1 MDFIIKNGNF
11 TIEYI
16 KDATQLAE
24 CVQYLSKVPVFAF
37 DLEFDKNRY
46 KYGFNLC
53 LIQIATSQRCFV
65 IDPLE
70 NIKLQELF
78 KLFENPNITKLVH
91 SCGEDMR
98 LLQHLKCYPKNVFD
112 TEIGAKLLN
121 YEHTSLAKLLESKL
135 EITLD
140 KTQQASNWTLRPL
153 SVQQIKYSSND
164 VIYLLTLKEFF
175 DKELKEKG
183 LFEFFEQ
190 ENTYL
195 SNVKFEQ
202 ETNANLVI
210 DYLSKDDKR
219 TLSEYQQ
226 YILQEMLAFREII
239 AKKTQKP
246 TTQVVA
252 NQTMREIALGTV
264 QISNWLTMSG
274 IYWKIKTEEYQQKF
288 NEKYTQV
295 LEDAGKKSLSKD
307 VEAQIHFSD
316 EQYELFKAQ
325 RKLQDAIFDK
335 TFQPIQVQIAKKYGV
350 FAGRFMFST
359 NLVMEIIKKHKK
371 ITELPFP
378 YRIEII
384 LQTANDLNIDLEEY
398 KYNTMDSF

>member
-1 MDFIIKNGNF
+1 MDIIIKNGNF

-24 CVQYLSKVPVFAF
+24 CVQYLSKTTVFAF

-53 LIQIATSQRCFV
+53 LIQIATAQRCFV

-112 TEIGAKLLN
+112 TEISAKLLN
-121 YEHTSLAKLLESKL
+121 YEHTSLAKLLELKF

-140 KTQQASNWTLRPL
+140 KTQQTSNWTLRPL
-153 SVQQIKYSSND
+153 SMQQIKYSSND
-164 VIYLLTLKEFF
+164 VIYLLALKDIFE
-175 DKELKEKG
+175 KELKEKG

-195 SNVKFEQ
+195 SNVKFEP
-202 ETNANLVI
+202 EKTENI
-210 DYLSKDDKR
+210 DYLTKDDKR
-219 TLSEYQQ
+219 AFSEYHL
-226 YILQEMLAFREII
+226 YILQEMLAFRETI
-239 AKKTQKP
+239 AKKVQKP

-252 NQTMREIALGTV
+252 NQTMRDIVVGTLK
-264 QISNWLTMSG
+264 ISNWATMSG

-288 NEKYTQV
+288 NEKYTKII
-295 LEDAGKKSLSKD
+295 EDADKKSLSKD
-307 VEAQIHFSD
+307 VEAQKRFSD
-316 EQYELFKAQ
+316 EQYELFKEQ

-335 TFQPIQVQIAKKYGV
+335 TFQPIQAQITKKYGLNT
-350 FAGRFMFST
+350 ARFMFST
-359 NLVMEIIKKHKK
+359 TLVMEIIKKHKK
-371 ITELPFP
+371 ITELSFP
-378 YRIEII
+378 YRIDMI
-384 LQTANDLNIDLEEY
+384 LQTAKDLNIDLDEY
-398 KYNTMDSF
+398 L

>member
-24 CVQYLSKVPVFAF
+24 CVQYLSKTTVFAF

-53 LIQIATSQRCFV
+53 LIQIATAQRCFV

-70 NIKLQELF
+70 NIKLQDLF

-112 TEIGAKLLN
+112 TEISAKLLN
-121 YEHTSLAKLLESKL
+121 YEHTSLAKLLELKL
-135 EITLD
+135 EMTLD
-140 KTQQASNWTLRPL
+140 KTQQTSNWTLRPL

-164 VIYLLTLKEFF
+164 VIHLLTLRDIFE
-175 DKELKEKG
+175 KELKEKG
-183 LFEFFEQ
+183 LFEYFEQ
-190 ENTYL
+190 ENAYL

-202 ETNANLVI
+202 EGLSDAAI

-219 TLSEYQQ
+219 TLSEHQQ
-226 YILQEMLAFREII
+226 YILQEMLAFRETI

-264 QISNWLTMSG
+264 QISNWTTMSG
-274 IYWKIKTEEYQQKF
+274 IYWRIKTEEYQQKF
-288 NEKYTQV
+288 LQKYTQV
-295 LEDAGKKSLSKD
+295 LEDADKKSLSKD
-307 VEAQIHFSD
+307 VEAQKRFSD

-325 RKLQDAIFDK
+325 RKLQDVIFDK
-335 TFQPIQVQIAKKYGV
+335 TFQPIQAELAKKFGV

-359 NLVMEIIKKHKK
+359 NLIMEIIKKHKK
-371 ITELPFP
+371 ITEIAFS
-378 YRIEII
+378 YRVTLI
-384 LQTANDLNIDLEEY
+384 LQTANSLEIDLEEY
-398 KYNTMDSF
+398 K

>member
-1 MDFIIKNGNF
+1 MDIIIKNGNF

-24 CVQYLSKVPVFAF
+24 CVQYLSKTSVFAF

-53 LIQIATSQRCFV
+53 LIQIATAQRCFV

-91 SCGEDMR
+91 SGGEDMR

-112 TEIGAKLLN
+112 TEISAKLLN
-121 YEHTSLAKLLESKL
+121 YEHTSLAKLLELKF

-153 SVQQIKYSSND
+153 SMQQIKYSSND
-164 VIYLLTLKEFF
+164 VIYLLSLKEIF

-183 LFEFFEQ
+183 LFEYFQQ

-202 ETNANLVI
+202 ETSAGVAT

-226 YILQEMLAFREII
+226 YVLQEMLAFRETI

-252 NQTMREIALGTV
+252 NQTMRDIVAGNM
-264 QISNWLTMSG
+264 QISNWMTMSG

-288 NEKYTQV
+288 NEKYTQI
-295 LEDAGKKSLSKD
+295 LEEADKKSLSKD
-307 VEAQIHFSD
+307 VEAQQRFSD

-335 TFQPIQVQIAKKYGV
+335 TFQPIQAQIAKKYGV

-371 ITELPFP
+371 ITELSFP
-378 YRIEII
+378 YRIEMI
-384 LQTANDLNIDLEEY
+384 LQTANDLKIDINEY
-398 KYNTMDSF
+398 K